1 MCCSGQRHRLRR
13 HRLQVV
19 SQSRRTMVAGS
30 PTAQTVC
37 NHQRHGDHHTP
48 ATSLHTDKVP
58 ADAPVRDHDYI
69 RQHYQGVALCV
80 CRRRRDARHHRLL
93 NTALLEDRL
102 QRFQYCK
109 KRSTFHCIMWT
120 GRLELHQFDEVSRSQ
135 PAASVV
141 VFALDLLLFNSAV
154 HTADGMMVIFNFV
167 LFCGVRGVSVSTD
180 AVTLDAAVDIAP
192 RTWQSS
198 TSRHSSAP
206 ELTSSARRVLS
217 ETVETLFMV
226 TQQCVHKI
234 LRLQLSRLIGT
245 LSIVN
250 GSHTL
255 SSLTKSATCCSMT
268 SLRGEPREIIVVEVK
283 SINTFNTY
291 AHSQKS
297 IAYDAEQDV
306 QRPILWMCRGC
317 SRVCC

>member
-1 MCCSGQRHRLRR
+1 
-13 HRLQVV
+13 
-19 SQSRRTMVAGS
+19 
-30 PTAQTVC
+30 
-37 NHQRHGDHHTP
+37 
-48 ATSLHTDKVP
+48 
-58 ADAPVRDHDYI
+58 
-69 RQHYQGVALCV
+69 
-80 CRRRRDARHHRLL
+80 
-93 NTALLEDRL
+93 
-102 QRFQYCK
+102 
-109 KRSTFHCIMWT
+109 MWT

-180 AVTLDAAVDIAP
+180 AVTLDAAVDISP